1 VSRTWGE
8 LLGEA
13 GAEEHETG
21 ADAAGF
27 FSRLR
32 DSLGKSRRAL
42 SEQLAATAFDPA
54 DETAWERLEEALI
67 AADVGVPS
75 TAELVRRLEARGE
88 ISELSEALVEEA
100 AALFGDP
107 GKLNLDGSPSVILV
121 VGVNGTGKTTTI
133 GKLAHRLREHGH
145 SVVLGAADTFRAAAE
160 EQLEI
165 WAERAGADFVGG
177 ARGGDP
183 AAVAYDAIEA
193 AAERGRDVVIV
204 DTAGR
209 LHTQANLMEELA
221 KVRRVIAQ
229 KLEGA
234 PHETLLVVD
243 ATTGQNG
250 VQQARLFS
258 EAVGVTGVALTK
270 LDGSAKG
277 GVAIPIAHELGL
289 PVKLVGIGEGLDDL
303 RPFDAHDFARA
314 LLTG

>member
-1 VSRTWGE
+1 VSRTWAE
-8 LLGEA
+8 LLGDDTADGPETAEA
-13 GAEEHETG
+13 T
-21 ADAAGF
+21 GF

-42 SEQLAATAFDPA
+42 TEQIAATAFDPA
-54 DETAWERLEEALI
+54 DEAAWERLEEALI

-88 ISELSEALVEEA
+88 IPDLNEALVEEA
-100 AALFGDP
+100 TALLGEP
-107 GKLNLDGSPSVILV
+107 GQLGLNGSPSVILV

-133 GKLAHRLREHGH
+133 GKLAHRLRDHGR

-177 ARGGDP
+177 ERGGDP
-183 AAVAYDAIEA
+183 AAVAYDAIA
-193 AAERGRDVVIV
+193 LAVDRGRDVVVV

-221 KVRRVIAQ
+221 KVRRVISQ

-250 VQQARLFS
+250 VQQARLFG

-277 GVAIPIAHELGL
+277 GVAIAIAHELGL
-289 PVKLVGIGEGLDDL
+289 PVKLVGVGEALDDL
-303 RPFDAHDFARA
+303 NPFDPDEFARA
-314 LLTG
+314 LVSG

>member
-1 VSRTWGE
+1 VSRTWAE
-8 LLGEA
+8 LLGDEAAGPDA
-13 GAEEHETG
+13 GAEAG
-21 ADAAGF
+21 GF

-42 SEQLAATAFDPA
+42 TEQIAAGTFDPA
-54 DETAWERLEEALI
+54 DDAAWERLEEALI

-88 ISELSEALVEEA
+88 LGDLSEALVEEA
-100 AALFGDP
+100 GALLGEP
-107 GKLNLDGSPSVILV
+107 GRLALDGRPRVILV

-133 GKLAHRLREHGH
+133 GKLAHRLREHGR

-177 ARGGDP
+177 ERGGDP
-183 AAVAYDAIEA
+183 AAVAYDAIELGA
-193 AAERGRDVVIV
+193 QRGRDVVIV

-221 KVRRVIAQ
+221 KVRRVISQ

-250 VQQARLFS
+250 VQQARLFG

-277 GVAIPIAHELGL
+277 GVAIAIANELGL
-289 PVKLVGIGEGLDDL
+289 PVTLVGVGEGLDDL
-303 RPFDAHDFARA
+303 RPFDPNDFARA
-314 LLTG
+314 LIEG